1 MNFRQRFLGRSNIGD
16 GGYSGISHQSQHPLK
31 RGLLWTGVV
40 FGHDAVKLPRFM
52 TRNVISLPHG
62 RKFQLLC
69 LVMVNVSS
77 GRSGARL
84 HHIRVGSPVGLTPVV
99 APKLRGWV
107 DFSDFRH
114 RWFPEG
120 RSDAL

>member
-1 MNFRQRFLGRSNIGD
+1 VID
-16 GGYSGISHQSQHPLK
+16 YSIFGLE

-40 FGHDAVKLPRFM
+40 FGHDAVKLPCFM

-62 RKFQLLC
+62 RKCQLLC

-107 DFSDFRH
+107 DFSDIEVMSFRH